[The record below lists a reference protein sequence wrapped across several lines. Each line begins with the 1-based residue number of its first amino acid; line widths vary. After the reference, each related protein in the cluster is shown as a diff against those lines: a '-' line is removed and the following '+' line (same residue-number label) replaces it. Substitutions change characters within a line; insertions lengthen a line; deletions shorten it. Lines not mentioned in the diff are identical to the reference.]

1 MVVLAAHLRLYE
13 ERSLSFHFAVQ
24 ISPTGVGSGTLD
36 ALSDGAD
43 EEDEEEASAEE
54 ADDASSE
61 AKAAA
66 AKNAGARTVE
76 SLMISYGFFL
86 EDSIGLNENCFAIQ
100 EINRSVDLSN

>member
-76 SLMISYGFFL
+76 SLMISYGFFWK
-86 EDSIGLNENCFAIQ
+86 I
-100 EINRSVDLSN
+100 RSVLMRIVLQYKKSIDPWI